1 MQELAM
7 LGLVRPTLPV
17 ASWLMPRRRGHHD
30 QAHRLLCLLP
40 EHRVSGPPWVAVS
53 PVLACRRS
61 NRGLE
66 RVDHRS
72 SYVFS
77 KGQTLCLVNSVFDGN
92 REFPSIATKTRP
104 TNDALMGYSVDVT

>member
-72 SYVFS
+72 
-77 KGQTLCLVNSVFDGN
+77 VNSVFDGN

>member
-30 QAHRLLCLLP
+30 QAHRLLCLL
-40 EHRVSGPPWVAVS
+40 
-53 PVLACRRS
+53 
-61 NRGLE
+61 LE
-66 RVDHRS
+66 
-72 SYVFS
+72 YW
-77 KGQTLCLVNSVFDGN
+77 QTLCLVNSVFDGN